1 MYTLERENAAMSK
14 AQTMIRKSSTAQLLM
29 IWEMTTTSTDENIP
43 MVRGWLMDE
52 FERRDEKGFEAW
64 ICGDADDYG
73 LRKYI
78 EA

>member
-29 IWEMTTTSTDENIP
+29 IWEMTTTSRDENIP

-52 FERRDEKGFEAW
+52 FERRDANGFEAW
-64 ICGDADDYG
+64 ICGDADDYE
-73 LRKYI
+73 LRNYI
-78 EA
+78 NG